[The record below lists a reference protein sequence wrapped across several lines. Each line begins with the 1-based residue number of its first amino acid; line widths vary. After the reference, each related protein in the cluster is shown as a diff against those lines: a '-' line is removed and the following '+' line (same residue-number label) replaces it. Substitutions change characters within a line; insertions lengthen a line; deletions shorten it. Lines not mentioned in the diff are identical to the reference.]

1 MKALGA
7 ILTMTLGAGA
17 WAQQAPAP
25 APPSAPKLIALA
37 RDKPDSAE
45 LREAITA
52 SFPAADLEKGTA
64 YAGQGPDFVFALK
77 TEGTPAI
84 VIDED
89 VAVTMA
95 RVADSGVWYRI
106 ATLTTGRTHNFHY
119 VVGGQNFGGKENVPA
134 YGPDSYEHLGVPKG
148 VLTAKM
154 VHTSAVY
161 PGMKSDYWVYAPA
174 QYDAKTPAAVMIWQ
188 DGEAQVERDGA
199 SRTLN
204 VVDNLTARKTIPVM
218 IHIFISPGVVGE
230 KKMRS
235 IEYDTVS
242 DRYPRFLLEEILPEV
257 SKLYNLRKDAYSRGI
272 GGESS
277 GGICAFNAAWYEP
290 QQFSRVISRVGSF
303 TGIQWKNG
311 EADGGNDY
319 PFKVRKEAK
328 RNIRVWL
335 QDGEN
340 DLENKFGSWPLQN
353 IQMANSLK
361 LMGYDFHLSFS
372 NDSHTRTAGFAEAA
386 EELTWLWRD
395 YDPSKTSQTFEVD
408 PAEKAAPMFRVRIV
422 NRQ

>member
-1 MKALGA
+1 MKRPGA
-7 ILTMTLGAGA
+7 IAAVLLSGAG
-17 WAQQAPAP
+17 WAQPALP
-25 APPSAPKLIALA
+25 PPSAPKLIALA
-37 RDKPDSAE
+37 RAKPESAE
-45 LREAITA
+45 LRDAITA
-52 SFPAADLEKGTA
+52 AFQGADLEKGTA
-64 YAGQGPDFVFALK
+64 CAGEGPDFVFALT
-77 TEGTPAI
+77 TEATPAI
-84 VIDED
+84 VIDDD
-89 VAVTMA
+89 VPVTMA
-95 RVADSGVWYRI
+95 RVGDSGVWYRI

-119 VVGGQNFGGKENVPA
+119 VIGGQNFGGKENVPA
-134 YGPDSYEHLGVPKG
+134 YGPDSYEHAGIPKG
-148 VLTAKM
+148 TLTPKM

-174 QYDAKTPAAVMIWQ
+174 QYDAKASAAVMIWQ

-204 VVDNLTARKTIPVM
+204 IVDNLTARKAIPVM
-218 IHIFISPGVVGE
+218 IHIFISPGLVGD

-257 SKLYNLRKDAYSRGI
+257 SKHYNLRKDAYSRGI
-272 GGESS
+272 AGESS

-290 QQFSRVISRVGSF
+290 EQFSRVISRVGSF
-303 TGIQWKNG
+303 ASIQWKNG

-340 DLENKFGSWPLQN
+340 DLENQFGSWPLQN

-361 LMGYDFHLSFS
+361 LMGYDFHLSFG
-372 NDSHTRTAGFAEAA
+372 NNSHTRTAGFAEAA

-395 YDPSKTSQTFEVD
+395 YDPAKTSQPFEME
-408 PAEKAAPMFRVRIV
+408 PAEKAAPMFRVRIS
-422 NRQ
+422 NRN

>member
-1 MKALGA
+1 MKARGLIGIVVLCA
-7 ILTMTLGAGA
+7 AAGA
-17 WAQQAPAP
+17 QPQP
-25 APPSAPKLIALA
+25 APPPVPAAKLIALA
-37 RDKPDSAE
+37 RDNPDSPE
-45 LREAITA
+45 LRMAVA
-52 SFPAADLEKGTA
+52 GAFAAADLEKGTA
-64 YAGQGPDFVFALK
+64 YAGEGPDFVFALK
-77 TEGTPAI
+77 SDGTPSI
-84 VIDED
+84 VIDDD
-89 VAVTMA
+89 VPVTMA
-95 RVADSGVWYRI
+95 RVGDSAVWYRI

-119 VVGGQNFGGKENVPA
+119 VVGGQSFGGKENVPA
-134 YGPDSYEHLGVPKG
+134 YGPDSYEHAGIPKG
-148 VLTAKM
+148 TLTAKM
-154 VHTSAVY
+154 AHTSAVF

-188 DGEAQVERDGA
+188 DGEAQVERDGP

-204 VVDNLTARKTIPVM
+204 VVDNLTARKAIPVM
-218 IHIFISPGVVGE
+218 IHIFISPGAVGD

-257 SKLYNLRKDAYSRGI
+257 SKHYSLRTDAYSRGI

-290 QQFSRVISRVGSF
+290 RQFSRVISRVGSF
-303 TGIQWKNG
+303 TSIQWKNG

-372 NDSHTRTAGFAEAA
+372 NDSHTRAAGFAEAA

-395 YDPSKTSQTFEVD
+395 YDPAKTSQTFEMD
-408 PAEKAAPMFRVRIV
+408 QAEKAAPMFRVRIF
-422 NRQ
+422 NRN